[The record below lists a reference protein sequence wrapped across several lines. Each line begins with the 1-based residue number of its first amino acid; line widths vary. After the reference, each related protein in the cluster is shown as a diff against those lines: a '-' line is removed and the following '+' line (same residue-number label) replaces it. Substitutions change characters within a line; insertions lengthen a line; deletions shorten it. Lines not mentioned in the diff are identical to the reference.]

1 MARGWRIVEGGET
14 VVKVPDGGRQAAFI
28 QKLLEAIAPQQAVV
42 FAEQD
47 DRYRDLAAGVEEAWK
62 AKVGAAGWHRTDLE
76 GTVSFASDGERIVVT
91 E

>member
-1 MARGWRIVEGGET
+1 M
-14 VVKVPDGGRQAAFI
+14 
-28 QKLLEAIAPQQAVV
+28 V

-62 AKVGAAGWHRTDLE
+62 AQVGAAGWHRTDLE
-76 GTVSFASDGERIVVT
+76 WTVSFASNGDRLVVS